1 MARRYPAGVPKVT
14 FRARPT
20 RMAPEELQRGL
31 VRAVASSFP
40 GADVTV
46 TMDDGGGPRL
56 SWHDGPS
63 GSAVADA
70 VGEVVNWEVRVAT
83 SSAGDARIVL
93 LDRTFSDR
101 ALAVAVVRHQASHVR
116 PYDSATRSAVESLS
130 GLLDEDDPQRSGYP
144 VTDAIAAM
152 LLDTSPP
159 PGFEPHL
166 GPDVT
171 RADHLSA
178 KLSALGYDALWARAW
193 GELR

>member
-1 MARRYPAGVPKVT
+1 MPKVT

-20 RMAPEELQRGL
+20 RMAPDEVERRL
-31 VRAVASSFP
+31 AETMASSFP
-40 GADVTV
+40 GAAITV
-46 TMDDGGGPRL
+46 SMDDRIDGGGAPRL
-56 SWHDGPS
+56 SWYDGPS